1 MIKFGS
7 KGKSSVITLILLLI
21 AAVIAFLPKGQD
33 GKFDTVAGDAPLS
46 VHYINVG
53 QGDSIFVR
61 LPNGETMLIDA
72 GENDQGAVVCR
83 YLTSL
88 GVEKI
93 DYLVGTHPHSDH
105 IGGLD
110 TVIMSFDVG
119 VVYLPDATST
129 SKTFEDVLDA
139 IRKKELKTYQAK
151 AGVSIVSNEDKSI
164 SVSVLSPVSNSY
176 EGLNNASIVISLRYM
191 DTSFLFTGDA
201 EYTVEKELWDT
212 IAHHDV
218 LKVGHHGSNTS
229 STAKF
234 LERVSPQYAVIPV
247 GCDNAYGHPHDEV
260 LGRLSRFGCKIYRT
274 DTQGTVVALSDGK
287 TIQFQTER

>member
-1 MIKFGS
+1 MRKFRT
-7 KGKSSVITLILLLI
+7 KGKGSVVTLILLLV
-21 AAVIAFLPKGQD
+21 AALIAFFPKEQN
-33 GKFDTVAGDAPLS
+33 KAYVSLEEHAPLS
-46 VHYINVG
+46 VHYIDVG
-53 QGDSIFVR
+53 QGDSIFVQ
-61 LPNGETMLIDA
+61 LPNDETMLIDA

-110 TVIMSFDVG
+110 TVIKSFDVG
-119 VVYLPDATST
+119 AVYLPDATST
-129 SKTFEDVLDA
+129 SKSFEDVLDA
-139 IRKKELKTYQAK
+139 IREKELKTYQAK
-151 AGVSIVSNEDKSI
+151 AGVSIVADESLL
-164 SVSVLSPVSNSY
+164 VSVLSPVSNSY
-176 EGLNNASIVISLRYM
+176 EDLNNASIVISLRYL
-191 DTSFLFTGDA
+191 DASFLFTGDA
-201 EYTVEKELWDT
+201 EYVVEQELWDT

-234 LERVSPQYAVIPV
+234 LERVSPKHAVISV
-247 GCDNAYGHPHDEV
+247 GENNSYGHPHNEV
-260 LGRLSRFGCKIYRT
+260 LGRLSRFDCEIHRT
-274 DTQGTVVALSDGK
+274 DTEGTIVAQSDGK